1 MEARLVFNAIPD
13 DHKVSFTDVGKIRV
27 NLGEKLFG
35 WWQAGNKKGDGIIA
49 TGDQY
54 TVEIQKN
61 GAYIGGLMIE
71 PSQLSAIQLQFE
83 FTKHVPWGTHKVFH
97 VRVEQWAK
105 DNSGND
111 KRIGGQDFAIRN
123 PKTADDDFK
132 GGATTTNTSHGFT
145 WSWWMILVLL
155 LIFIWLF
162 WFLRNRKAKKP

>member
-1 MEARLVFNAIPD
+1 MKSFLDGGRLEI
-13 DHKVSFTDVGKIRV
+13 KK
-27 NLGEKLFG
+27 EKALLRR
-35 WWQAGNKKGDGIIA
+35 
-49 TGDQY
+49 
-54 TVEIQKN
+54 EINILLRYKKN

-132 GGATTTNTSHGFT
+132 GGTTTTNTSHGFT

-155 LIFIWLF
+155 LIFILLF